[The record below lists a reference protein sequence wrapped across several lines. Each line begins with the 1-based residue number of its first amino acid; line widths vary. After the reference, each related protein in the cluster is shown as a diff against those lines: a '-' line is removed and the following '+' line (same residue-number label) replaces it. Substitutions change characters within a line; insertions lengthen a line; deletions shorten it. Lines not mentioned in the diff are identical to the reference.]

1 MKRFPSSPSSLHGM
15 LVCTVALML
24 VLVIMYSFS
33 ESRDGNDMVRL
44 PTSIT
49 TSMSSDIETTRIRK
63 MLSSF

>member
-1 MKRFPSSPSSLHGM
+1 M

-33 ESRDGNDMVRL
+33 ESRNEYYMVRL
-44 PTSIT
+44 PAPIT
-49 TSMSSDIETTRIRK
+49 TSMSSDVETSKIRQ